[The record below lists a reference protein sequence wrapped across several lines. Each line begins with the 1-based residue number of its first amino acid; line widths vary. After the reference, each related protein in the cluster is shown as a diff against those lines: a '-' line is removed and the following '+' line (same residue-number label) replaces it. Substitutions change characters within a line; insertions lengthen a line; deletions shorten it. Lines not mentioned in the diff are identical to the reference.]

1 MITSFVYVGREALE
15 MMFLTLMVM
24 TAITASWRVYGS
36 AIVGVL
42 SGIVVGY
49 YAGELLEPYE
59 VVMYAL
65 LSALMF
71 WLFFTSKGMA
81 EHIKSHVDAIATRQT
96 GVIAGLFAIWFIY
109 ERESME
115 IFVFMFQAVNNNPN
129 SWLGAAVSAALVFGS
144 FPIIRKHVQP
154 ATLFTITRYAFLVFG
169 LWFGYEAWEHLEG
182 H

>member
-96 GVIAGLFAIWFIY
+96 GVIAGLFAICFIY
-109 ERESME
+109 ARESME

>member
-24 TAITASWRVYGS
+24 TAVTASWRVYGS
-36 AIVGVL
+36 AIVGIL

-49 YAGELLEPYE
+49 FAGELLEPYE
-59 VVMYAL
+59 VLMYAL

-109 ERESME
+109 ARESME